1 MSHTFCFLV
10 GASASGRKA
19 LYKRWGIEVWSLV
32 DRSDMKNVQR
42 DSKRNDVAQVVRHD
56 GMTGSLV
63 P

>member
-1 MSHTFCFLV
+1 M